1 MDRSLSNTPPGP
13 SRVVVTSLGLVT
25 AAGAGVDAS
34 WDRLMAGRTCVGPI
48 RTFDA
53 TVLPGTQGAEL
64 LDLPTAGEPGD
75 DRTIRMLLAA
85 GEEVGREL
93 VPRLA
98 GDAAARRRTA
108 VVLGTSQGVLL
119 GMAPVHR
126 RMRRGEGRLSDDEV
140 ELFRTYRPGYGTR
153 RLAEALGAEGPRTTL
168 GMVCVSSAMAVLHG
182 ASLIRSGAADRA
194 VVGGFEGFSPF
205 IHTGFFCIGA
215 LTRTVCR
222 PFDKRRDG
230 TVLGEGAALLLLESE
245 EAAIERGARPLALL
259 EGGGFA
265 ADGVHMTAPDRE
277 GRGLQR
283 AIDQALRESGA
294 APGTIDYVNA
304 HGTATAYN
312 DSMECCAMDRV
323 FGGEPPPMSSLK
335 STFGHTLGAAG
346 GLDAVISIR
355 AMAEQTIPPTVNG
368 GEEPEREGWDFVP
381 SHSRPAPGLRRVLS
395 TNAAMGGN
403 NTALLL
409 RMWEG

>member
-1 MDRSLSNTPPGP
+1 M
-13 SRVVVTSLGLVT
+13 GLVT
-25 AAGAGVDAS
+25 AAGAGIQAS
-34 WDRLMAGRTCVGPI
+34 WDRVLAGESCVGPI
-48 RTFDA
+48 QTFDA
-53 TVLPGTQGAEL
+53 TVLKDTQGAEL
-64 LDLPTAGEPGD
+64 VDLPDVGEPCD
-75 DRTIRMLLAA
+75 DRSIRMLLAA
-85 GEEVGREL
+85 GEEACAGL
-93 VPRLA
+93 MPRLA
-98 GDAAARRRTA
+98 DDPRARARMA
-108 VVLGTSQGVLL
+108 VVLGTSQGALL

-126 RMRRGEGRLSDDEV
+126 RLRRGGGRLSDDEV
-140 ELFRTYRPGYGTR
+140 ALFRTYRPGYGAR
-153 RLAEALGAEGPRTTL
+153 RLAEAVGAAGPRTTL
-168 GMVCVSSAMAVLHG
+168 GMVCVSSAMAVLH
-182 ASLIRSGAADRA
+182 AATLIRNGSADRA
-194 VVGGFEGFSPF
+194 IAGGFEAFSPF

-230 TVLGEGAALLLLESE
+230 TVLGEGAALLMLESE
-245 EAAIERGARPLALL
+245 DAAAERGAVPLAVL

-283 AIDQALRESGA
+283 AIDQALRESGVEPA
-294 APGTIDYVNA
+294 DIDYVNA

-312 DSMECCAMDRV
+312 DAMECCALGQV
-323 FGGEPPPMSSLK
+323 FSDAPPPMSSLK

-355 AMAEQTIPPTVNG
+355 AMHEGILPSTVNS
-368 GEEPEREGWDFVP
+368 GEEPERDGWDFVFDAG
-381 SHSRPAPGLRRVLS
+381 RPAQGLRRVMS

-409 RMWEG
+409 RKWEG